1 MIKRTLQ
8 SRQKEAGFTLLEVL
22 IAFAILASALVVLMG
37 TMANAGQQSVFAN
50 DLTIASQLARSK
62 MIDIEYELMEEG
74 FSDMNETFRG
84 DFRDEGYPEYTW
96 EARVLPV
103 EIPESSK
110 EEFLAQINSQLFSGE
125 SDGALQ
131 GNAAFSAMLPML
143 IGQLPEMINQIG
155 KKVRRVNLVVEF
167 PYGNKAYPLKLTQYV
182 VEEQESGF
190 NIFDDAAPL
199 EGGNE

>member
-1 MIKRTLQ
+1 M
-8 SRQKEAGFTLLEVL
+8 EVM

-37 TMANAGQQSVFAN
+37 TMANAGQQSVFAS

-62 MIDIEYELMEEG
+62 MIDIEYELMADG
-74 FSDMNETFRG
+74 FSEMNQTFRG
-84 DFRDEGYPEYTW
+84 DFREEGYPDITW

-103 EIPESSK
+103 EIPETAK
-110 EEFLAQINSQLFSGE
+110 EEFLAQINSQLFGGE

-155 KKVRRVNLVVEF
+155 RKVRRVNLVVEF
-167 PYGNKAYPLKLTQYV
+167 PYGGSMRPIKVTQYV

-190 NIFDDAAPL
+190 NIFNDGAPI
-199 EGGNE
+199 EGDGG

>member
-1 MIKRTLQ
+1 M
-8 SRQKEAGFTLLEVL
+8 EVM

-37 TMANAGQQSVFAN
+37 TMANAGQQSVFAG

-62 MIDIEYELMEEG
+62 MIDIEYELMDDG
-74 FSDMNETFRG
+74 FSEMNQTFRG
-84 DFRDEGYPEYTW
+84 DFRDEGYPDITW

-103 EIPESSK
+103 EIPESAK
-110 EEFLAQINSQLFSGE
+110 EEFLAQINTQLFGGQ

-167 PYGNKAYPLKLTQYV
+167 PYGSSMYPIKVMQYV
-182 VEEQESGF
+182 TEEQESGF
-190 NIFDDAAPL
+190 NIFDDAAPIDG
-199 EGGNE
+199 EGG

>member
-1 MIKRTLQ
+1 MT
-8 SRQKEAGFTLLEVL
+8 ETPPNNAGFTLLEVL

-50 DLTIASQLARSK
+50 DLTVASQLGRSK
-62 MIDIEYELMEEG
+62 MIDIEYELMDEG
-74 FSDMNETFRG
+74 FSDMNQTFRG
-84 DFRDEGYPEYTW
+84 DFREEGHPDITW

-103 EIPESSK
+103 EIPESAK
-110 EEFLAQINSQLFSGE
+110 EEFLAQINSQLFGGE

-131 GNAAFSAMLPML
+131 GNAAFSSMLPML

-167 PYGNKAYPLKLTQYV
+167 PYNTTTYPLKLTQYV

-190 NIFDDAAPL
+190 NIFDDAAPM
-199 EGGNE
+199 EGDDG

>member
-1 MIKRTLQ
+1 MIERL
-8 SRQKEAGFTLLEVL
+8 RNEAGFTLLEVL

-37 TMANAGQQSVFAN
+37 TMANAGQQTVFAN
-50 DLTIASQLARSK
+50 DLTVASQLARSK
-62 MIDIEYELMEEG
+62 MIDIEYELMDDG
-74 FSDMNETFRG
+74 FSDMNQTFRG
-84 DFRDEGYPEYTW
+84 DFRDEGYPDIAW
-96 EARVLPV
+96 EAQVLPV
-103 EIPESSK
+103 EIPESAK
-110 EEFLAQINSQLFSGE
+110 EEFLAQINSQLFGGQ

-167 PYGNKAYPLKLTQYV
+167 PYNNTTYPLKLTQYV
-182 VEEQESGF
+182 VEEQKSGF

-199 EGGNE
+199 EGEDG

>member
-1 MIKRTLQ
+1 MTNKH
-8 SRQKEAGFTLLEVL
+8 AGFTLLEVL

-37 TMANAGQQSVFAN
+37 TMANAGQQSAFAN

-62 MIDIEYELMEEG
+62 MIDIEYELMDDG
-74 FSDMNETFRG
+74 FSEMNQTFRG
-84 DFRDEGYPEYTW
+84 DFRDEGYPEIKW

-103 EIPESSK
+103 EIPETAK
-110 EEFLAQINSQLFSGE
+110 EEFLGQINSQLFGGE
-125 SDGALQ
+125 SEGALQ

-155 KKVRRVNLVVEF
+155 KKVRRVNLIVEF
-167 PYGNKAYPLKLTQYV
+167 PYGGATYPIKVTQYV

-190 NIFDDAAPL
+190 NIFDDAAPIDE
-199 EGGNE
+199 EGG